1 VASLL
6 FAHLV
11 QVEQVQH
18 LVHLVQMLHQLQQLL
33 EQHLDLQVQVLRP
46 LSLLMQIL

>member
-46 LSLLMQIL
+46 QSLLMQIL